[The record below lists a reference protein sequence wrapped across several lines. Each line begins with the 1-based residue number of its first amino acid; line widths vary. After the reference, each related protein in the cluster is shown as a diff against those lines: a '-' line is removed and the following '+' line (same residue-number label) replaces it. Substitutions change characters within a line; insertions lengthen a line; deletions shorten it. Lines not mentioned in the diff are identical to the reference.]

1 MVGGPSRSRT
11 SKPMSRRTRESMAGK
26 LRRNAPLFA
35 ALGDDTRLTLLVKLG
50 DGQLLSITRLTEG
63 STFTR
68 QAITKHLRILED
80 AGLVRG
86 VRRGRE
92 SLFQLEIK
100 SLGEARDALDTI
112 SRQWDHALARL
123 KSFVED

>member
-1 MVGGPSRSRT
+1 
-11 SKPMSRRTRESMAGK
+11 MAGK

>member
-1 MVGGPSRSRT
+1 
-11 SKPMSRRTRESMAGK
+11 MAGK

-92 SLFQLEIK
+92 SLFQLETK

>member
-1 MVGGPSRSRT
+1 MV
-11 SKPMSRRTRESMAGK
+11 GK
-26 LRRNAPLFA
+26 LRRNVPLFA
-35 ALGDDTRLTLLVKLG
+35 ALGDETRLTLLMKLG
-50 DGQLLSITRLTEG
+50 HGPLLSITRLTEG
-63 STFTR
+63 STLTR

-92 SLFQLEIK
+92 SLFQLEPG
-100 SLGEARDALDTI
+100 SLGEARDALDSI

-123 KSFVED
+123 RSFVED

>member
-1 MVGGPSRSRT
+1 MVGGPSRSKT
-11 SKPMSRRTRESMAGK
+11 SKPMSRRTRDDMAGK

-63 STFTR
+63 STLTR

-92 SLFQLEIK
+92 KLFQLEAA
-100 SLGEARDALDTI
+100 SLSGARDALDSI
-112 SRQWDHALARL
+112 SRQWDQALAAL
-123 KSFVED
+123 KSFLED

>member
-11 SKPMSRRTRESMAGK
+11 SKPMSRKTREGMAGK
-26 LRRNAPLFA
+26 LRRNASLFA
-35 ALGDDTRLTLLVKLG
+35 ALGDDTRMTLLVKLG

-63 STFTR
+63 STLTR

-92 SLFQLEIK
+92 SLFQLEPK
-100 SLGEARDALDTI
+100 SLGEARDVLDNI
-112 SRQWDHALARL
+112 SRQWDQALARL
-123 KSFVED
+123 ESFVED

>member
-1 MVGGPSRSRT
+1 M
-11 SKPMSRRTRESMAGK
+11 
-26 LRRNAPLFA
+26 
-35 ALGDDTRLTLLVKLG
+35 KLG
-50 DGQLLSITRLTEG
+50 DGPLLSITWLTEG
-63 STFTR
+63 STLTR

-92 SLFQLEIK
+92 NLFQLEAD
-100 SLGEARDALDTI
+100 SLRGARDALDSI
-112 SRQWDHALARL
+112 SRQWDQALARL